1 MVDLCYEDV
10 YEGSGIVELS
20 VSDDENVR
28 RRRHFEDK
36 IEEQGRK
43 LLNADQVV
51 DLFVSKTNTWNDKIF
66 MELLSTKK
74 ENQQAREEVREALDA
89 GQKARQDLQHEL
101 DAARAT
107 LVSNQKTMM
116 LLINQTNTVYV
127 EYEYRFAHIGMFI
140 SDFIYNTS
148 TVDKPPKEWTYG
160 QSPGITLGYAFGI
173 ISAICG
179 KFPDDLLGG
188 LVAKA
193 NGFRLNLC
201 QQVKKLCLKLKQVFK
216 APRFTFA
223 KSFLNQV

>member
-10 YEGSGIVELS
+10 YEGSGIVDS
-20 VSDDENVR
+20 GMSDDENVR

-66 MELLSTKK
+66 MELLSSKK
-74 ENQQAREEVREALDA
+74 ENQQAREEMKEALKL
-89 GQKARQDLQHEL
+89 GQKAREELQHEL

-140 SDFIYNTS
+140 SDFLYNTT